1 MELGAHD
8 MFTDGPGEA
17 ATGNGS
23 NAGAHAIAASE
34 CAADGAAVDSSGG
47 AGAEVAD
54 EGGASW
60 IATHDADGIGGGAT
74 ASNAPATAS
83 KRRKRSRSNRGRPNA
98 AHDRRRVAALDA
110 TCAALRQASDAQRPG
125 PNGL

>member
-1 MELGAHD
+1 MV
-8 MFTDGPGEA
+8 TDGPGEA
-17 ATGNGS
+17 AIRKGS

-34 CAADGAAVDSSGG
+34 CATDDAAVDSSGG

-54 EGGASW
+54 EGESLT
-60 IATHDADGIGGGAT
+60 ATHNADGIGDGAT

-83 KRRKRSRSNRGRPNA
+83 KRRKRSRRNRGRPNA
-98 AHDRRRVAALDA
+98 AHDRRRVAAFGA
-110 TCAALRQASDAQRPG
+110 TRAALRQASDAHRPG